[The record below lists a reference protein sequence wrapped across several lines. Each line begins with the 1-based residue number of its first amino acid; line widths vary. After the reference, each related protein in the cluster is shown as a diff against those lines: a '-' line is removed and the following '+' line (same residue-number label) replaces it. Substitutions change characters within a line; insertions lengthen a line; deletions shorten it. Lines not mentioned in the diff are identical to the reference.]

1 MSNTN
6 ICYRFL
12 AGRCPFSNLTCPLS
26 HNKDNVPLC
35 RNWRNGQCIGTTGN
49 SCKFRHYYTERDGAL
64 AQASRNMDRL
74 VRGNISSVESYS
86 SPYRVKVVKEVSK
99 QRREEVDLETGKRK
113 SWIET
118 KEFEVLDL
126 TGETPVK
133 KALPLIKS
141 PLGDANNKLTVT
153 AGNKSELRKKN
164 SPLPLNHENDPGTCP
179 MCLKKFKGE
188 KGVKAHRRAKN
199 SACHPSKEKENA
211 QSTPPSTNNLQSKTS
226 GSSDSANSSIII
238 IPDTPT
244 QGSRR
249 SSLRRSIRL
258 I

>member
-1 MSNTN
+1 M
-6 ICYRFL
+6 
-12 AGRCPFSNLTCPLS
+12 
-26 HNKDNVPLC
+26 
-35 RNWRNGQCIGTTGN
+35 
-49 SCKFRHYYTERDGAL
+49 E
-64 AQASRNMDRL
+64 RL
-74 VRGNISSVESYS
+74 VRGNVSSVESYS

-133 KALPLIKS
+133 KALPLTKS
-141 PLGDANNKLTVT
+141 PLGDANNKSTVT
-153 AGNKSELRKKN
+153 ADIKSNSRKN
-164 SPLPLNHENDPGTCP
+164 DSPLPLNNKIDPGICP
-179 MCLKKFKGE
+179 ICFIKFKGE
-188 KGVKAHRRAKN
+188 KGVKVHRRAKN
-199 SACHPSKEKENA
+199 SACHPSKENENA
-211 QSTPPSTNNLQSKTS
+211 QSTPPPTNNLLSKSS
-226 GSSDSANSSIII
+226 GSSESANSSIII

-244 QGSRR
+244 QASRR